1 MREKGKKKNIKLMN
15 MVPRKAEVTNLLK
28 ILKQLVNFRT
38 KLLPVTVYRHMD
50 AQGTQEFLCIYLQR
64 LRRALW

>member
-50 AQGTQEFLCIYLQR
+50 AQGTQELLCIYLQR